1 LCRQPCIKGE
11 DKRAKGGKERD
22 FRKENNLRLG
32 KDLENE
38 SLKNFE
44 NK

>member
-1 LCRQPCIKGE
+1 LCRQLGIEGGYKIF
-11 DKRAKGGKERD
+11 KGGKEGD
-22 FRKENNLRLG
+22 FRKENNLKLG